1 MDIAYKFEK
10 IRVFFTDDGLVSV
23 LEEVAGPLMPF
34 VEGDG
39 VSGHQFAHDLAE
51 RGRAS
56 AQEKVKMV
64 RDQGP
69 GITLGLGFFQN
80 DGKAVE
86 ERLAIRVIEEE
97 LAPFDASGHDVL
109 EEAGGV

>member
-51 RGRAS
+51 GRRAG
-56 AQEKVKMV
+56 AQKKVKMI
-64 RDQGP
+64 RNQDP
-69 GITLGLGFFQN
+69 GVTLGLGFFQD
-80 DGKAVE
+80 DGQAIEEGLAIFVVE
-86 ERLAIRVIEEE
+86 EDLSS
-97 LAPFDASGHDVL
+97 FDAPGHHML
-109 EEAGGV
+109 EKAGGV